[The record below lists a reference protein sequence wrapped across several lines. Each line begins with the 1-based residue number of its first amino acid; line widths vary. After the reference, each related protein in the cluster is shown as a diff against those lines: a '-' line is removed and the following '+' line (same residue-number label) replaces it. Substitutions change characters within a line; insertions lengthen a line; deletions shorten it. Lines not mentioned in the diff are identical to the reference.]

1 MPLPR
6 KPRLKRS
13 TGGTR
18 ASRRFIRDKARLK
31 AMLMAR
37 FIALHEQIE
46 RRKQYTYRGAYGA
59 ISYFNPGEPIPPGY
73 QKVEYDEDGNE
84 TPPYVKEK
92 VPGLATEDFSL
103 FFKERETLSG

>member
-6 KPRLKRS
+6 KPNLKRVAN
-13 TGGTR
+13 GTR
-18 ASRRFIRDKARLK
+18 ASRRNTRDKKRLT

-37 FIALHEQIE
+37 FIALHDQIE

-59 ISYFNPGEPIPPGY
+59 ISYFKPGEPIPPGY
-73 QKVEYDEDGNE
+73 QKVEYNENGNE

-103 FFKERETLSG
+103 FFKEREP

>member
-6 KPRLKRS
+6 KPNLKRVAN
-13 TGGTR
+13 GTR
-18 ASRRFIRDKARLK
+18 ASRRNTRDKKRLT

-37 FIALHEQIE
+37 FIALHDQIE

-59 ISYFNPGEPIPPGY
+59 ISYFKPGEPIPPGY
-73 QKVEYDEDGNE
+73 QKVEYDENGNE

-103 FFKERETLSG
+103 FFKEREP